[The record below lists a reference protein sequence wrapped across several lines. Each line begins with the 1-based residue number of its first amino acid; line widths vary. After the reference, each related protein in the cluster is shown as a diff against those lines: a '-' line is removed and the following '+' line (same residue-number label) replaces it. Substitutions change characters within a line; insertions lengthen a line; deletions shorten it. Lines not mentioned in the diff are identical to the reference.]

1 MEKNKKPFNLDERGK
16 LVAYRVVAIM
26 YFLTIMAMQGVIM
39 YRQFAL
45 DQNIHAY
52 EDFAVIFVVN
62 VIFLISALLYFG
74 AIPIQKL
81 SLKAI
86 AFIYIFIIL
95 LGGLFTFLRYNV
107 FGSADLTF
115 VQLMNKFL
123 IVMAVSGLLLLFF
136 VIFTLLGKWRMNK
149 ELKDEK

>member
-1 MEKNKKPFNLDERGK
+1 MKQKKKPFNLDERGR
-16 LVAYRVVAIM
+16 LVAYRVIAIM
-26 YFLTIMAMQGVIM
+26 YFLTILAMQGVII
-39 YRQFAL
+39 YRQFVL
-45 DQNIHAY
+45 GQDIHAF

-86 AFIYIFIIL
+86 GQIYLIIIV
-95 LGGLFTFLRYNV
+95 LGSLFTYFKYNIAGKAGLS
-107 FGSADLTF
+107 FSQIMD
-115 VQLMNKFL
+115 KIL

-136 VIFTLLGKWRMNK
+136 VIFSLLGKWRMKK
-149 ELKDEK
+149 ELKDED

>member
-1 MEKNKKPFNLDERGK
+1 MDERTK
-16 LVAYRVVAIM
+16 LIAYRVIAVM
-26 YFLTIMAMQGVIM
+26 YLLTILAMQGVIM

-45 DQNIHAY
+45 GQDIHAF

-86 AFIYIFIIL
+86 AVIYLLIIV
-95 LGGLFTFLRYNV
+95 LGSVFTYVKYNV
-107 FGSADLTF
+107 AGGAGLTF
-115 VQLMNKFL
+115 VQIMDKIL
-123 IVMAVSGLLLLFF
+123 IIMAVSGLLLIFF
-136 VIFTLLGKWRMNK
+136 VIFSLLGKRRMNK
-149 ELKDEK
+149 ELDTEDE

>member
-1 MEKNKKPFNLDERGK
+1 MNKTKGPFKLDERGK
-16 LVAYRVVAIM
+16 LVAYRVIAIM
-26 YFLTIMAMQGVIM
+26 YFLTILAMQGVIM

-45 DQNIHAY
+45 GQDIHAF
-52 EDFAVIFVVN
+52 EDFAVIFVIN

-86 AFIYIFIIL
+86 ALIYLAIIV
-95 LGGLFTFLRYNV
+95 LGSVFTYLKYNV
-107 FGSADLTF
+107 AGHAGLSFAQIMD
-115 VQLMNKFL
+115 KIL

-136 VIFTLLGKWRMNK
+136 VVFSLLGKWRMNK
-149 ELKDEK
+149 ELEDED